1 MSDDIE
7 KAERILRGE
16 CVECGY
22 PDGTHTK
29 ECIKNI
35 WTQLELK
42 LSNMNEHIL
51 NTKDIAEMLAEHF
64 PHEVG
69 EYIEDKKKDV

>member
-1 MSDDIE
+1 MSDRIE

-22 PDGTHTK
+22 PNETHTK
-29 ECIKNI
+29 ECSNNL

-42 LSNMNEHIL
+42 LKHMGNHIL
-51 NTKDIAEMLAEHF
+51 DTKDIAEMLADQY
-64 PHEVG
+64 PKEVG
-69 EYIEDKKKDV
+69 EYIEDKKKNV